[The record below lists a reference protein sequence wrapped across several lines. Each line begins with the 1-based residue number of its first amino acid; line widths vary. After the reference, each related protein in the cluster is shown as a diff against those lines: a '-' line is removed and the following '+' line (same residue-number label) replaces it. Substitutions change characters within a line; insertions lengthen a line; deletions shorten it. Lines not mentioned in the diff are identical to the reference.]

1 MAEIRLEGLRKR
13 YGQVEVVRGIDLHVP
28 DGRFTVLVG
37 PSGCGE
43 TPTLRMIA
51 GLVEP
56 TAGRIFIGGRD
67 VTHLEPKDRDVAM
80 VFQNYA
86 LYPHL
91 RVFDNIAFGLRARGV
106 DRAEVRRR
114 VLEAADLL
122 GLTEL
127 LDRRPGQL
135 SGGQQQRVAIGRAI
149 VREPAAFLVDEP
161 LSNLDAKLRSDTR
174 AELKR
179 IQRELGATVVYVTHD
194 QEEAMALADEIVV
207 MREGRIEQR
216 GTPAE
221 VYARPATE
229 FVGTFI
235 GSPSMNVLPGRVED
249 GAFVWGPLRVEGVA
263 AAPGAEVRLGVRP
276 EDVRPAGSVPLERA
290 TAPFTAR
297 VEVVER
303 LGPRAVLTLSVGGG
317 NVRAVLGADEA
328 EGLREGEERR
338 FVIDRGAVH
347 LFPAPADGS
356 R

>member
-1 MAEIRLEGLRKR
+1 MAEIRLEGLWKR
-13 YGQVEVVRGIDLHVP
+13 YGQAEAVRGIDLHVP

-37 PSGCGE
+37 PSGCGK
-43 TPTLRMIA
+43 TTTLRMIA

-56 TAGRIFIGGRD
+56 TAGRILIGGRD
-67 VTHLEPKDRDVAM
+67 VTHLEPRDRDVAM

-91 RVFDNIAFGLRARGV
+91 RVFDNIAFGLRARGM

-127 LDRRPGQL
+127 LDRRPRQL

-149 VREPAAFLVDEP
+149 VREPAAFLLDEP

-179 IQRELGATVVYVTHD
+179 IQRELRATVVYVTHD

-235 GSPSMNVLPGRVED
+235 GSPSMNVLPARVED
-249 GAFVWGPLRVEGVA
+249 GAFVWGPLRVDGVA
-263 AAPGAEVRLGVRP
+263 AAPGAAVRLGVRP
-276 EDVRPAGSVPLERA
+276 EDVRPAGSVPVERA

-303 LGPRAVLTLSVGGG
+303 LGPRAVLTLTVGGG
-317 NVRAVLGADEA
+317 SLRAVLGADEA

-338 FVIDRGAVH
+338 FVIDRAAIHV
-347 LFPAPADGS
+347 FPVAADGS